1 MLRDHK
7 QLSEIYD
14 LLAIRVLVDT
24 VKDCYGTLGIVHSM
38 WRPIP
43 GRFKDY
49 VAVPKSNMYQSL
61 HTTVLSNGGQP
72 LEIQSVPLKCTAS
85 ANTVSLRTGAIR
97 KAAAASLLRAVTRA
111 LMPS

>member
-7 QLSEIYD
+7 ELSEIYD

-43 GRFKDY
+43 R
-49 VAVPKSNMYQSL
+49 SL
-61 HTTVLSNGGQP
+61 
-72 LEIQSVPLKCTAS
+72 
-85 ANTVSLRTGAIR
+85 
-97 KAAAASLLRAVTRA
+97 
-111 LMPS
+111 